1 MSWYNDNSVI
11 NQNQS
16 IADAIG
22 HRPKLSNP
30 LERPSSMAIER
41 ILLRV
46 VDTPP
51 AMYRRPLS
59 VSHFD
64 GMQQS

>member
-1 MSWYNDNSVI
+1 
-11 NQNQS
+11 
-16 IADAIG
+16 
-22 HRPKLSNP
+22 
-30 LERPSSMAIER
+30 MAIEL

-64 GMQQS
+64 GMQQSYIADRVVTAMGNHRTAGT